1 MFCTEGYL
9 TQREAIGGGAMPESA
24 MLSPATAQPA
34 PSSRDWA
41 RLAALMLGYAGVY
54 LCRKNFAVAI
64 PLIGESLQLNKAQIG
79 AVASYS
85 TAAYMAGKFV
95 FGPVIDRVGGRTAFL
110 ASLVVVATFG
120 ALGGTAGSIAGLTL
134 FYSMNRLAGS
144 AGWGAMVK
152 QVPDWFSSRSL
163 ALAMGILSLSFV
175 FGGMLATILAG
186 FIARWSGND
195 WRWVMSGPS
204 IVLAVI
210 VLICWAALPP
220 ARSTEVQ
227 RRRTIREAL
236 AVDWRGIVA
245 VATARR
251 FWIVCALSFT
261 LTLLRE
267 TFNTWTVDFFQT
279 SGGPAMSSAMA
290 AFLSTPFDACGAVGI
305 VTLGWLFGRI
315 RQRGRTTVLVAMLS
329 MLAAAIAVLPTF
341 AVRNVVLATVV
352 VGVIGFLAYGP
363 YSLLAGLFAVEI
375 KGKEHVATV
384 AGILDGVGYL
394 AAILSGE
401 AFGRLLDLGGYQ
413 LGFDSLAALAALSA
427 VLCLFL
433 YERSKS
439 AIAILEKETL
449 WTPAT

>member
-1 MFCTEGYL
+1 
-9 TQREAIGGGAMPESA
+9 
-24 MLSPATAQPA
+24 
-34 PSSRDWA
+34 
-41 RLAALMLGYAGVY
+41 MLGYAGVY

-64 PLIGESLQLNKAQIG
+64 PLIGESLRLNKEQVG
-79 AVASYS
+79 AVASYG
-85 TAAYMAGKFV
+85 TAAYMIGKFA
-95 FGPVIDRVGGRTAFL
+95 FGPLIDRVGGRTTFL
-110 ASLVVVATFG
+110 VSLVAVAAFG
-120 ALGGTAGSIAGLTL
+120 ALGGTAGSLAALAL

-152 QVPDWFSSRSL
+152 QVPDWFASSSL

-175 FGGMLATILAG
+175 FGGVLATILAG

-204 IVLAVI
+204 IVLAAI
-210 VLICWAALPP
+210 VLICWAALPR
-220 ARSTEVQ
+220 ARATEVRH
-227 RRRTIREAL
+227 RRPLREAL

-245 VATARR
+245 VAAARR

-279 SGGPAMSSAMA
+279 SGGSAMSSQMA

-305 VTLGWLFGRI
+305 VTLGWLFGRMG
-315 RQRGRTTVLVAMLS
+315 QRGRTTVLVAMLS
-329 MLAAAIAVLPTF
+329 ALAAAIAALPAL
-341 AVRNVVLATVV
+341 AVRNVALATALL
-352 VGVIGFLAYGP
+352 GAIGFLAYGP

-384 AGILDGVGYL
+384 AGILDGVGYF
-394 AAILSGE
+394 AAILSGQ
-401 AFGRLLDLGGYQ
+401 AFGRVLDLGGYQ
-413 LGFDSLAALAALSA
+413 LGFASLAVLAALSA
-427 VLCLFL
+427 LLCLFL
-433 YERSKS
+433 YERSN
-439 AIAILEKETL
+439 AAVGILEKETL

>member
-1 MFCTEGYL
+1 
-9 TQREAIGGGAMPESA
+9 MPESA
-24 MLSPATAQPA
+24 LLSPDTAGPA
-34 PSSRDWA
+34 PSSRDWG

-64 PLIGESLQLNKAQIG
+64 PLIGQSLALNKAQIG
-79 AVASYS
+79 AVASAS
-85 TAAYMAGKFV
+85 TAAYMAGKFI
-95 FGPVIDRVGGRTAFL
+95 FGPMIDRVGGRTAFL
-110 ASLVVVATFG
+110 ATLVAVAAFG
-120 ALGGTAGSIAGLTL
+120 ALGGTAGSLGALTL

-175 FGGMLATILAG
+175 FGGVLATILAG

-204 IVLAVI
+204 IVLVTI
-210 VLICWAALPP
+210 VLICALALPRTRAP
-220 ARSTEVQ
+220 AAR
-227 RRRTIREAL
+227 RRRTLREAI
-236 AVDWRGIVA
+236 AVDWRGVVA

-251 FWIVCALSFT
+251 FWIVCGLSFT

-267 TFNTWTVDFFQT
+267 TFNTWTVDFFRT
-279 SGGPAMSSAMA
+279 SGGATMSSAMA

-315 RQRGRTTVLVAMLS
+315 DQRGRTNVLVAMLS
-329 MLAAAIAVLPTF
+329 ALAVAIAALPVF
-341 AVRNVVLATVV
+341 AARNVALATVV
-352 VGVIGFLAYGP
+352 VGLIGFFAYGP

-384 AGILDGVGYL
+384 AGILDGVGYF

-401 AFGRLLDLGGYQ
+401 AFGRLLDAGGYQ
-413 LGFDSLAALAALSA
+413 LGFDSLAVLAALSA
-427 VLCLFL
+427 LLCLFL
-433 YERSKS
+433 YERSKTLVD
-439 AIAILEKETL
+439 ILETETQ
-449 WTPAT
+449 WNPAT